1 MAKNTQALPVALKDA
16 MEDAERAGLYNSVR
30 HQKKR
35 AYLLALSFCG
45 NVTLAAKAAGIDRAT
60 VYVWRNGK
68 AGRENSHGDEAFR
81 SAEAMAKEMAADR
94 LEEEAWRRAV
104 EGVEEPVGFYK
115 GEPGAY
121 VRRYS
126 DTLLIFLLKGL
137 RPEKYRERYE
147 HSGGDKPIPVMVVR
161 RETATGTNQAAPH

>member
-1 MAKNTQALPVALKDA
+1 MDKSKLALPASLMDA
-16 MEDAERAGLYNSVR
+16 MKEAERAGLYNGVR

-81 SAEAMAKEMAADR
+81 SAEAMAKEMA
-94 LEEEAWRRAV
+94 
-104 EGVEEPVGFYK
+104 
-115 GEPGAY
+115 
-121 VRRYS
+121 
-126 DTLLIFLLKGL
+126 
-137 RPEKYRERYE
+137 
-147 HSGGDKPIPVMVVR
+147 
-161 RETATGTNQAAPH
+161 